1 MKRWTGYFIKLLVI
15 GTVGFLF
22 SCASIQHQQIESR
35 DAVSYDKQGLAYM
48 KGGTNAKAP
57 SFGKTPERST
67 LLAVAFNNR
76 GMLSLEEGK
85 QEQAILDF
93 NKATEIDPMFALPYN
108 NRARVYTE
116 KGDYD
121 RAILNLDKAL
131 EIDPGYTTA
140 YFNRAVAYYLKG
152 EYVRFRLDVMK
163 AQQAIKLSSSR

>member
-1 MKRWTGYFIKLLVI
+1 
-15 GTVGFLF
+15 
-22 SCASIQHQQIESR
+22 
-35 DAVSYDKQGLAYM
+35 
-48 KGGTNAKAP
+48 
-57 SFGKTPERST
+57 
-67 LLAVAFNNR
+67 
-76 GMLSLEEGK
+76 
-85 QEQAILDF
+85 
-93 NKATEIDPMFALPYN
+93 MFALPYN

-152 EYVRFRLDVMK
+152 EYTRFRLDVMK